1 MKILLESATPQTL
14 NFIPREYVSLVNYT
28 ITNEQSNTSVSDTNI
43 NATTNG
49 GYLEITE
56 IFDLKE
62 NIYYNIDITKTDN
75 TLIYRGRI
83 FCTNQDIDTFSMN
96 DGKFTED
103 TSKDNTYVIYEW

>member
-1 MKILLESATPQTL
+1 MKILLDSATPQTL

-28 ITNEQSNTSVSDTNI
+28 ITNEQSNTTISETDIT
-43 NATTNG
+43 ATTNG

-62 NIYYNIDITKTDN
+62 NIYYNIDISKTDN

-83 FCTNQDIDTFSMN
+83 FCTNQDIDTFTMN

-103 TSKDNTYVIYEW
+103 TSKDNTYVIYGQ

>member
-28 ITNEQSNTSVSDTNI
+28 ITNEQSNTTISETDIT
-43 NATTNG
+43 ATTNG

-62 NIYYNIDITKTDN
+62 NIYYNIDISKTDN

-83 FCTNQDIDTFSMN
+83 FCTNQDIDAFTMN

-103 TSKDNTYVIYEW
+103 TSKDNTYVIYGQ